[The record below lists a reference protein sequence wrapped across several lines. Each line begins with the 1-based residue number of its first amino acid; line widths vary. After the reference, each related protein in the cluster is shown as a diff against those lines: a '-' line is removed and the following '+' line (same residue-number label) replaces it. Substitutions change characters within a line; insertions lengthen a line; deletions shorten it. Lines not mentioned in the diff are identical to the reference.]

1 MGTTGA
7 QRLRRSAVSSQRARR
22 SIKSIETAIGRTISS
37 DTSNYTSSKETFAEK
52 QLEFDFTRGLEK
64 TYRR

>member
-1 MGTTGA
+1 MGTIGA

-22 SIKSIETAIGRTISS
+22 SIKSIETAIGRTIGGNTS
-37 DTSNYTSSKETFAEK
+37 DNKASKETFAEK